1 MNHTLGILG
10 AGNMGQAIIHG
21 AINADV
27 LAADQILVVEPDRVK
42 RGAMAHLGCAVSE
55 KPSDAAHAEQ
65 MMVAVKP
72 QIFDKVA
79 QQVGKLPRSMVVI
92 SIMAGTSSERIRDQL
107 GRDARV
113 VRVMPNLPCRIGEGM
128 AAIALGAGANQIDES
143 LAKKI
148 FESIGQ
154 AIVIEERLMHAVTAV
169 SGSGP
174 AYVFL
179 LAEAMQQAAEQMGL
193 PHGKAR
199 TFVKQTLLGAARV
212 LSESDQTATHWR
224 QSVTSPGGTT
234 ASALEVMFERELPE
248 IVTEAILAARDR
260 GIELDEGEGKG

>member
-1 MNHTLGILG
+1 LNHTLGILG
-10 AGNMGQAIIHG
+10 AGNMGQAIIRG
-21 AINADV
+21 AISANV
-27 LAADQILVVEPDRVK
+27 LAADEMLVVEPDRAK
-42 RGAMAHLGCAVSE
+42 RKAMSDLGCAVSE
-55 KPSDAAHAEQ
+55 APSDVLQAEQ

-79 QQVGKLPRSMVVI
+79 EQVGELPRSIVVI
-92 SIMAGTSSERIRDQL
+92 SIMAGASSDRIRDQL
-107 GRDARV
+107 GLDARV
-113 VRVMPNLPCRIGEGM
+113 VRVMPNLPCQIGEGM
-128 AAIALGAGANQIDES
+128 AAIAPGAGAKQGDES
-143 LAKKI
+143 LAKQI

-154 AIVIEERLMHAVTAV
+154 AIVVEERLMHAVTAV

-199 TFVKQTLLGAARV
+199 TLVKQTLLGAARV

-248 IVTEAILAARDR
+248 IVAEAILAARDR
-260 GIELDEGEGKG
+260 GVELDEGEGR